1 MGPWGSSDPERG
13 SLLKPSQKKAGAV
26 KGTAGDVL
34 RWDCDSEGANGA
46 VGRSYDAKLPLDT
59 LIILAISTFCVWF
72 ADGLSQGS
80 DPVDELNLELRRGR
94 SAAAQQAGQAGVLY
108 YVARLGCLIIVLA
121 LLLSPLRVRRE
132 ADCFVIEY
140 MAHSSRVPLREVLEL
155 VMVSDLDDFT
165 DLLVRWGIAPF
176 GCSRL
181 SFFCGTPS
189 GSGAACAVLTSR
201 VFWSFYFCLEDPIK
215 FLVEQQKPLNTSHGY
230 RTMHSAIVR
239 EGESLQTKR
248 ICLVPRGSR
257 LRIEYQSG
265 RRVYVHFQDQKVS
278 GWMSYI
284 NQLGHFLL
292 EKDMTV
298 DCAKSCTVGASEFA
312 GNYGTAT
319 IELTSVAKDEVGE

>member
-1 MGPWGSSDPERG
+1 MPWGSSDPERG
-13 SLLKPSQKKAGAV
+13 ALLKPSQKKAGAV
-26 KGTAGDVL
+26 RGTAGDVL
-34 RWDCDSEGANGA
+34 RWTCDEDGTNGA

-72 ADGLSQGS
+72 ADGAFQG
-80 DPVDELNLELRRGR
+80 DPVDELNLVIKQGQ
-94 SAAAQQAGQAGVLY
+94 SAAAHQAGQVGVLY
-108 YVARLGCLIIVLA
+108 VVARLGCLITVLA
-121 LLLSPLRVRRE
+121 LFLSPLRVRRE
-132 ADCFVIEY
+132 ADCFVVEY
-140 MAHSSRVPLREVLEL
+140 LVHSSKVPLREVLEL

-189 GSGAACAVLTSR
+189 GLGVACAVLTSR

-215 FLVEQQKPLNTSHGY
+215 FLVEQQKPLNISHGY
-230 RTMHSAIVR
+230 RTIHSAIVR

-257 LRIEYQSG
+257 LRIEHQSG

-292 EKDMTV
+292 EKDMSV
-298 DCAKSCTVGASEFA
+298 SCAKSCTVGASSFA
-312 GNYGTAT
+312 GSYGTTT
-319 IELTSVAKDEVGE
+319 IELTAVPQDEVGE